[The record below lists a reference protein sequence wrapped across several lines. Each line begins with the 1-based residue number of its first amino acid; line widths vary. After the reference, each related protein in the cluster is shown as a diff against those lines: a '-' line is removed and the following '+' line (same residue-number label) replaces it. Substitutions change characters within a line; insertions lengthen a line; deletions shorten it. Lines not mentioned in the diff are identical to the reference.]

1 MANDKL
7 GYFSVFGFLGRYLY
21 FGRCGVLPVSFL
33 YCLYRVSKNRKNF
46 GGVSKSMMKN
56 NKSCEKLVLFYVS
69 IYSYSP
75 LSQQYMLFLLD
86 DYPL

>member
-33 YCLYRVSKNRKNF
+33 YRFYREGKGKVR
-46 GGVSKSMMKN
+46 G
-56 NKSCEKLVLFYVS
+56 EKFS
-69 IYSYSP
+69 T
-75 LSQQYMLFLLD
+75 FKT
-86 DYPL
+86 